1 MEIILSICVVT
12 MNRASQLNEAL
23 ESCLACELPKET
35 EFIIVDNASTDQT
48 EQVVTELFQAHQY
61 SYIYEKLDKNLGCG
75 GGRNYAFTQAK
86 GKYIYALDDDA
97 IIDTKKNRLFF
108 EEAIAILNKYHD
120 IVSLTTQI
128 YDTAWKAN
136 RLSGNKIKYAENL
149 YKLKMFC
156 GGSHFLRKDFFSFPP
171 YFNNKYGFEEILP
184 SLQIADKGMI
194 NAFAPD
200 LKIIHKPLIDK
211 WNKKD
216 KANESIL
223 INECVVQYTLKKMF
237 YPIIFMPLI
246 WFAYHRRCKKYLN
259 DVENLRSKARKV
271 ICETMEANLVQY
283 KIKTKTVIQMYKDFG
298 ISIFNRRR

>member
-156 GGSHFLRKDFFSFPP
+156 GGSHFLRKDFFLFPLISII
-171 YFNNKYGFEEILP
+171 NMVLKKYCLLCK
-184 SLQIADKGMI
+184 LQI
-194 NAFAPD
+194 
-200 LKIIHKPLIDK
+200 
-211 WNKKD
+211 
-216 KANESIL
+216 KA
-223 INECVVQYTLKKMF
+223 
-237 YPIIFMPLI
+237 
-246 WFAYHRRCKKYLN
+246 
-259 DVENLRSKARKV
+259 
-271 ICETMEANLVQY
+271 
-283 KIKTKTVIQMYKDFG
+283 
-298 ISIFNRRR
+298 